1 MPIPWAVAA
10 KAIPWGEVIA
20 AAPSIVR
27 GARELL
33 SRTRGEAGDAS
44 AGTPATPEERIGALE
59 ARVEA
64 LAGELE
70 TSTDLITQLAE
81 HNERLVVAVERLHRQ
96 LSLALV
102 VGGVALLGAIAALL
116 LP

>member
-1 MPIPWAVAA
+1 MPIPWAIAA

-33 SRTRGEAGDAS
+33 NRTRGDAGESPADA
-44 AGTPATPEERIGALE
+44 PATPEQRIVALE
-59 ARVEA
+59 ARVES
-64 LAGELE
+64 LASELE
-70 TSTDLITQLAE
+70 ASTDLITQLAE

-96 LSLALV
+96 LSVALV
-102 VGGVALLGAIAALL
+102 VAGIALLGAIAALL

>member
-10 KAIPWGEVIA
+10 KAIPWADVIA
-20 AAPSIVR
+20 AAPGIVR

-33 SRTRGEAGDAS
+33 RRTRREADEA
-44 AGTPATPEERIGALE
+44 PATGSDTPEQRLAALE
-59 ARVEA
+59 ARVESLSA
-64 LAGELE
+64 ELA
-70 TSTDLITQLAE
+70 TSTDLVSQLAE

-96 LSLALV
+96 LSIAQVLA
-102 VGGVALLGAIAALL
+102 GVALLGAIAALL